1 MDHKLTDDIAL
12 KNVVISISCV
22 TKDNV
27 NFILQIYLEKPL
39 FLK

>member
-27 NFILQIYLEKPL
+27 NFILQIYLEKLL